1 MQEYEYETDDQY
13 DNDLDDYEYIQDN
26 YEVDMEEILNI
37 PENEQ

>member
-13 DNDLDDYEYIQDN
+13 DNDLDDYEYIQDS

-37 PENEQ
+37 PENE

>member
-13 DNDLDDYEYIQDN
+13 DNDLDDYEYIQNN

-37 PENEQ
+37 PENE